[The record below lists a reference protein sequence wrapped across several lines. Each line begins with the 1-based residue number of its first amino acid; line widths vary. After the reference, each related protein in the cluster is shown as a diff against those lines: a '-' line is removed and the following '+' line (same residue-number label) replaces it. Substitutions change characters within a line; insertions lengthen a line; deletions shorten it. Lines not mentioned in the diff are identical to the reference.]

1 MTKSMT
7 RTLLLVIFSY
17 VLFTPAVF
25 GQKTIIKGKLTEKG
39 TGEPV
44 TFANIYFKGTPFGTI
59 SDTSGLF
66 SLSIDSEKITE
77 DSLVI
82 THLSYVKA
90 VVPFQKNESQ
100 TLDIQIEGKFM
111 QLNEVTILPGENR
124 AWGILRKVIANKKIN
139 NPEKK
144 TNYYC
149 EEYSKIRF
157 DLNHFSDKIKKNILV
172 KPFDFIWENVDTTEN
187 GVTYLPLLLVE
198 KVIDHY
204 YQSSPRDAR
213 DQVKAL
219 NTVGLP
225 GRKMLE
231 FVDDLYLAPNIYENY
246 VVILEKNFPSP
257 INDNYKQNYRF
268 YVLDSIP
275 NDTGKTFHIVFKPK
289 HKRGLAFTGEMTI
302 ESPSYAVKEIQ
313 LQFDIMANVNFVRSY
328 LITQKYAPVDGPH
341 WMMTE
346 SNVLGD
352 FTVMEN
358 FSNMTGFFGRKRSVY
373 RDYHVDSVITEEVF
387 KGTEIVVETDSAR
400 IRDEAYWEAHR
411 SDTLSDQEAGIVA
424 MIDRLEADPKFIL
437 RKNIIQGIVTGYAPL
452 GKLELGNLY
461 TFYSYNE
468 VEHSRVKLG
477 LRTSDKWEIP
487 FSASAFGAY
496 GTRDQRWKY
505 GGDLV
510 YTFGKE
516 KKPPKRIGI
525 SYRNDMIQLGRS
537 FNQIVLDHIV
547 SSFVQIGSD
556 DASRNYHRDFQ
567 IFAENHWIPGLVTRI
582 NYFNQSISR
591 PFDQLFE
598 VVEPD
603 GTMGSKDA
611 FQTAGIGF
619 TLKYSWQYP
628 DIKGSFYDKK
638 DLRNSFR
645 KFPDLA
651 LQWQYADRETFNS
664 DFDYQKVRASL
675 RQQVRMK
682 KFGFFK
688 YYVEAGKTF
697 GTVPYTHLETPF
709 ANPLVFMDDY
719 AFNLM
724 NFLEYAAD
732 EYVSFNLQ
740 HHFDGLILDRFP
752 LINKLKWRSFIFGR
766 AYFGRLSPENN
777 QAVYLFPEQLEP
789 ITEPYYEVGF
799 GFENIFKIAR
809 MNFIWRIT
817 DNEKEGVYRFLVKP
831 SFSFAF

>member
-1 MTKSMT
+1 MKGFSKHLIA
-7 RTLLLVIFSY
+7 LLFVFVAVI
-17 VLFTPAVF
+17 PIIF
-25 GQKTIIKGKLTEKG
+25 GQKTVIKGFLTEGG

-59 SDTSGLF
+59 SDTLGRF
-66 SLSIDSEKITE
+66 SLSIDSEKIVV
-77 DSLVI
+77 DSLVV
-82 THLSYVKA
+82 THLSYLKKVI
-90 VVPFQKNESQ
+90 PIQRDQ
-100 TLDIQIEGKFM
+100 TQVLDVAIEGKFM
-111 QLNEVTILPGENR
+111 QLNEVIILPGENR
-124 AWGILRKVIANKKIN
+124 AWGILRNVIANKKIN
-139 NPEKK
+139 NPTKK
-144 TNYYC
+144 ENYYC

-204 YQSSPRDAR
+204 YQSSPKDIK
-213 DQVKAL
+213 DKVKAV

-231 FVDDLYLAPNIYENY
+231 FVDDLYLSPNIYENY

-275 NDTGKTFHIVFKPK
+275 NDTGNTYHIVFKPK
-289 HKRGLAFTGEMTI
+289 QKRGLAFTGEMII

-328 LITQKYAPVDGPH
+328 LITQKYAPVDGKH

-358 FSNMTGFFGRKRSVY
+358 FSDMTGFFGRKKSVY
-373 RDYHVDSVITEEVF
+373 RDYHVDSVLTEAVF
-387 KGTEIVVETDSAR
+387 SGAETVVEADSAR
-400 IRDEAYWEAHR
+400 ERDDAYWEANR
-411 SDTLSDQEAGIVA
+411 ADSLTIQEAGIVK
-424 MIDRLEADPKFIL
+424 MIDKLEADPKFIL
-437 RKNIIQGIVTGYAPL
+437 RKNIIQSIVSGYAPL

-461 TFYSYNE
+461 TFYSYNP
-468 VEHSRVKLG
+468 VEHSRIKLG
-477 LRTSDKWEIP
+477 FRTSSKLSIP
-487 FSASAFGAY
+487 IQASAFAAY
-496 GTRDQRWKY
+496 GTFDQRWKY
-505 GGDLV
+505 GGSLE

-525 SYRNDMIQLGRS
+525 SYQNDMTQLGRS
-537 FNQIVLDHIV
+537 FNQIALDHIL
-547 SSFVQIGSD
+547 SSFVQISSD
-556 DASRNYHRDFQ
+556 DASRNYLTDFKVY
-567 IFAENHWIPGLVTRI
+567 AENHWIPGLVTRLT
-582 NYFNQSISR
+582 YFNQSISR
-591 PFDQLFE
+591 PSNELFE
-598 VVEPD
+598 VVES
-603 GTMGSKDA
+603 GGNVVGKDQ
-611 FQTAGIGF
+611 FQTAGMGL
-619 TLKYSWQYP
+619 TLKYSWQYK
-628 DIKGSFYDKK
+628 DVKGSFYDKK

-645 KFPDLA
+645 KLPDIA
-651 LQWQYADRETFNS
+651 LQWQYADQDMFNS

-724 NFLEYAAD
+724 NFLEYASD
-732 EYVSFNLQ
+732 EYVSVNLQ
-740 HHFDGLILDRFP
+740 HHFDGIIMDRIP
-752 LINKLKWRSFIFGR
+752 LINKLKWRSFIFGKG
-766 AYFGRLSPENN
+766 YFGRISAANN
-777 QAVYLFPEQLEP
+777 QEAYLFPEQLTA

-809 MNFIWRIT
+809 MDFVWRLT
-817 DNEKEGVYRFLVKP
+817 DNDKEGVYKFIVKP